1 MRLASGA
8 QVFSLGELWSGSDG
22 MPCQHEGGCANR
34 TRLVLLSPAES
45 AELLSGFS
53 HDENCRD
60 GVLGGPSVALAI
72 CQRKLG
78 QVLCKNHLPDDKPA
92 LV

>member
-1 MRLASGA
+1 
-8 QVFSLGELWSGSDG
+8 
-22 MPCQHEGGCANR
+22 
-34 TRLVLLSPAES
+34 
-45 AELLSGFS
+45 
-53 HDENCRD
+53 
-60 GVLGGPSVALAI
+60 VLGGPSVALAI